1 MDFTESEHRD
11 LIRVQQALLE
21 GREKASQTVAELSNL
36 INRVDVKLAQLTQI
50 QGHPPAMCDVVEQ
63 MSKNKKLD
71 KESLRNREA
80 VPAVVLVKKR

>member
-1 MDFTESEHRD
+1 MDFTEREHHE
-11 LIRVQQALLE
+11 LMRVQQALLE
-21 GREKASQTVAELSNL
+21 GREKAAQTVAELSNL
-36 INRVDVKLAQLTQI
+36 INRVDVKLAQLTHI

-71 KESLRNREA
+71 KEALRNGEA